1 MIDFSGLPAIGIQH
15 PRIKQY
21 LAVKNNTKSNPE
33 GLAGL
38 EGFWEVTTARDAGLD
53 LRAFFVCPE
62 LLRGDTP
69 SHVAQQIVQSGV
81 HAYVVSEKVMSRMV
95 DRDQPDGLAAIV
107 QLRRWSWDDLRLGEQ
122 NRVLVLDGVEI
133 PGNVGTIIR
142 CADGADAD
150 GIIITNRR
158 TRLTHPK
165 LLHSSMGSSFTF
177 PVIESEVAT
186 AVGWLKQHEFRI
198 ITTETDAAIS
208 YRAADYRGRVA
219 VVMGSERYGIV
230 KEWHDAEDV
239 RVFIP
244 MAGRVDSLNV
254 GNAAALLLYEVFAQQ
269 EPERFAQ
276 RPSIGSVRVGHE

>member
-1 MIDFSGLPAIGIQH
+1 MDFADLPAIGVQH
-15 PRIKQY
+15 PRVKQY

-33 GLAGL
+33 QLAAL
-38 EGFWEVTTARDAGLD
+38 EGLWEVSTARDAGLD
-53 LRAFFVCPE
+53 LRGFFVCPE

-69 SHVAQQIVQSGV
+69 RHVAQQIIASQV
-81 HAYVVSEKVMSRMV
+81 HAYVVSEKVMGRMA
-95 DRDQPDGLAAIV
+95 DRDQPDGLAAIA
-107 QLRRWSWDDLRLGEQ
+107 QLRRWSWNDLQLGAHNRL
-122 NRVLVLDGVEI
+122 LVLDGLEI

-142 CADGADAD
+142 CADGVDAD

-158 TRLTHPK
+158 TRLSHPK

-177 PVIESEVAT
+177 PVIEADVAE
-186 AVGWLKQHEFRI
+186 AVAWLKRHEFRI
-198 ITTETDAAIS
+198 ITTETDATTS

-230 KEWHDAEDV
+230 KEWHDAEDA

-254 GNAAALLLYEVFAQQ
+254 GNAAALMLYEVFAHQ
-269 EPERFAQ
+269 EPERFA
-276 RPSIGSVRVGHE
+276 PRVAAAK